1 MQNGNDKEPRKTGTD
16 DQGPNN
22 RGDRKGLKNGKDNNR
37 DPNNFNFNFR
47 NNRFALVFLVALLG
61 MFLMMLFSNT
71 QTVGQEIPYSQFM
84 GYLRE
89 GQVETVRIVDQSE
102 IQGTLRTRDGETR
115 SFTTN
120 IPYFD
125 DDLIRTLREQE
136 VRFSGAPRPVSPL
149 QMLAELFPWMIGFFF
164 IWFMFRQLQGSGN
177 RAFSFGKSKAKRYL
191 EEGIK
196 ITFADVAG
204 QNEAKYELQEIVEF
218 LKSPDKFTRIGAK
231 IPKGVLLVGMPGTG
245 KTLLAKACAGEAGVS
260 FFHMSGSD
268 FVEMFVGVGASRVR
282 DLFEQ
287 GRKSAPCIIFIDEL
301 DAVGRTRGAGYGG
314 GHDER
319 EQTLNQMLVEMDGFD
334 TKSGVIVLAATNRP
348 DVLDPAI
355 LRPGRFDRQVTVDM
369 PDVQEREAILAVHC
383 AKIKLD
389 TSVNLNRF
397 ARATPGSSG
406 ADLANLVNEAAL
418 YAARKNKDL
427 VEAEDFEEARDKLLM
442 GVARKS
448 RIINDEEKLKTA
460 RHEAGHALLHYYLEN
475 ADPLHKVTVI
485 PRGRA
490 LGVAFSLPE
499 QDSYSKGSGYL
510 RDRIKIAFGG
520 YIAERLF
527 YQDTTTGVQNDLK
540 QATDMARRM
549 VTEWGMSSLGPV
561 SFGQEDEPIFLGK
574 QIATHKDYSES
585 TANAIDLEVR
595 KILEECFRQ
604 AEEILQEHQDQLEL
618 LAATL
623 VEKETLSDNEI
634 RDLLGFPLVS
644 NPEDPLASLPDSGLN
659 TDGSPAGAQ
668 EGDLDEDNS
677 HEVHTDGDG
686 QQGEAEED
694 HPRDEAP
701 ASGEDGFDDQGGSG
715 ETRDSSPGSGQDRS
729 E

>member
-1 MQNGNDKEPRKTGTD
+1 MQND
-16 DQGPNN
+16 
-22 RGDRKGLKNGKDNNR
+22 R
-37 DPNNFNFNFR
+37 DPNGRDPRGDSGNGKNDFNFNFR
-47 NNRFALVFLVALLG
+47 NNRFALIFLIALLG
-61 MFLMMLFSNT
+61 MFMVMLFSNN
-71 QTVGQEIPYSQFM
+71 QTVGQEIPYSQFTA
-84 GYLRE
+84 YLQQ
-89 GQVETVRIVDQSE
+89 GQVDTVRIIDQYE
-102 IQGTLRTRDGETR
+102 IQGTLTTATGETR
-115 SFTTN
+115 QFITN

-125 DDLIRTLREQE
+125 DSLVRQLREQG
-136 VRFSGAPRPVSPL
+136 VRFSGSPRPVSPF
-149 QMLAELFPWMIGFFF
+149 QVLAELFPWMIGFFF

-196 ITFADVAG
+196 ITFDDVAG
-204 QNEAKYELQEIVEF
+204 QNEAKYELQEIIEF
-218 LKSPDKFTRIGAK
+218 LKSPQKFTKIGAK

-245 KTLLAKACAGEAGVS
+245 KTLLAKASAGEAGVS

-287 GRKSAPCIIFIDEL
+287 GRKNAPCIIFIDEL

-334 TKSGVIVLAATNRP
+334 TKTGVIVLAATNRP

-355 LRPGRFDRQVTVDM
+355 LRPGRFDRQIVVDM
-369 PDVQEREAILAVHC
+369 PDIQEREAILKVHSK
-383 AKIKLD
+383 AIKLAPD
-389 TSVNLNRF
+389 VDLARI

-418 YAARKNKDL
+418 YAARKDKEI
-427 VEAEDFEEARDKLLM
+427 VHGEDFEEARDRLLM

-448 RIINDEEKLKTA
+448 RIINDDEKLKTA
-460 RHEAGHALLHYYLEN
+460 RHEAGHALLHYYLKH

-510 RDRIKIAFGG
+510 TDRIKIAYGG
-520 YIAERLF
+520 YIAERMF
-527 YQDTTTGVQNDLK
+527 YEETTTGVQNDLK
-540 QATDMARRM
+540 QATEMARRM

-585 TANAIDLEVR
+585 TAQAIDTEVR
-595 KILEECFRQ
+595 RILDESFRD
-604 AEEILQEHQDQLEL
+604 AEQILTEHKDQLDQ
-618 LAATL
+618 LAVAL
-623 VEKETLSDNEI
+623 MERETLSDMDI
-634 RDLLGFPLVS
+634 RELFGFPPRKSAHVLSADPDEIVEAVETS
-644 NPEDPLASLPDSGLN
+644 ELEENTVETETGESPKEDS
-659 TDGSPAGAQ
+659 
-668 EGDLDEDNS
+668 EDEEN
-677 HEVHTDGDG
+677 H
-686 QQGEAEED
+686 
-694 HPRDEAP
+694 
-701 ASGEDGFDDQGGSG
+701 
-715 ETRDSSPGSGQDRS
+715 
-729 E
+729 